1 VRFRDISVSGFHVC
15 ISPELNNTSPSCHAV
30 LKDPLFILKRTV
42 SLELRR
48 TIVESSFFTMIL
60 FDSYY
65 LLPFAKI
72 LHFRLTFRFWR
83 QLHEF
88 FAAERLRVVWD
99 RPISLL
105 GTQALLSF
113 DSHASHK
120 IGQKKK
126 SESNHFWKEPVRI
139 AGTIFHNRKGA
150 FPCCVSYCG
159 KKLQAL
165 CH

>member
-1 VRFRDISVSGFHVC
+1 VRFRDIFVSGFHVC
-15 ISPELNNTSPSCHAV
+15 ISPLRNDTSPLFHAA
-30 LKDPLFILKRTV
+30 LKDPLFILKRIAV

-48 TIVESSFFTMIL
+48 TIFESSSFTMIL
-60 FDSYY
+60 SDSYY

-72 LHFRLTFRFWR
+72 FLFRLTFRVWR
-83 QLHEF
+83 QDHKF
-88 FAAERLRVVWD
+88 FTTKHLRVVWD
-99 RPISLL
+99 GPIILL

-139 AGTIFHNRKGA
+139 AGTIFHRARK
-150 FPCCVSYCG
+150 S
-159 KKLQAL
+159 L
-165 CH
+165 